1 MGVFLRKTDNLSLA
15 FAYVHAYEPRDD
27 VNLMGATGSETAN
40 EPFGDSAT
48 SSDRFCWQFS
58 WRVNDR
64 FE

>member
-1 MGVFLRKTDNLSLA
+1 MRKTDNLSLA